1 MAFYNLKGKTEGV
14 FKIKTTQGKESY
26 SVWDNTNRRF
36 MRDGN
41 MTDNEGTEHPVQD
54 TKYIKADD
62 FTRMFPSMN
71 KNNKVRWEVIVD
83 NEELT
88 WEAPRSV
95 DQALNG
101 CIANVTAMGQ
111 SPMMV
116 EYKWSK
122 TGEGLSTRYT
132 VVIHNQ
138 TAETPST
145 TPSSAIE
152 LNISTPS
159 VPVEKVELTEIE
171 TSVVGAIKGQ
181 GNNFTF
187 DQLKD
192 TFLKYNITEERAKTI
207 YEQELK

>member
-26 SVWDNTNRRF
+26 SVWDNNNRRF
-36 MRDGN
+36 MRDGH

-62 FTRMFPSMN
+62 FNRMFPNMN
-71 KNNKVRWEVIVD
+71 KNNKVRWEIIVND
-83 NEELT
+83 EELT

-116 EYKWSK
+116 DYKWSK
-122 TGEGLSTRYT
+122 TGEGLSTRYQ
-132 VVIHNQ
+132 VQIHNQ
-138 TAETPST
+138 SAETPST
-145 TPSSAIE
+145 TAVPQIE
-152 LNISTPS
+152 VDIGTP
-159 VPVEKVELTEIE
+159 VATEKVELNEIE
-171 TSVVGAIKGQ
+171 ASVVKAIGGQ
-181 GNNFTF
+181 GSNFTF

-192 TFLKYNITEERAKTI
+192 TFLKYNITEERAKQI